1 MKQQSERIEHD
12 DVPVGIVIS
21 GGARGDVT
29 PRFSAFVWGPAPEA
43 VGSEAAIEAKA
54 A

>member
-1 MKQQSERIEHD
+1 MKQRAERIQNE

-29 PRFSAFVWGPAPEA
+29 PRCSAFVWGPAPEGLDLDA
-43 VGSEAAIEAKA
+43 LAEAKA